1 MISGVVLLQVHVRGL
16 HNINSVCSNKFP
28 TLFFSTT
35 FNQPRRNEQGLVL
48 NPTLPLFAA
57 LINYIVTAAL
67 K

>member
-16 HNINSVCSNKFP
+16 HSLNSVCSNKFP
-28 TLFFSTT
+28 TLFSF
-35 FNQPRRNEQGLVL
+35 FNQRRRNEQGLVL